1 MFSRTESLEQET
13 VQMQELAARLAAIP
27 RTRDAKLRQEARQ
40 LISKLNTMNQRWN
53 MDGMR
58 EFLIR
63 KQKEIL
69 Y

>member
-1 MFSRTESLEQET
+1 VFSRTESLEQET